1 MLKVRLGEIARR
13 IPDGATVADVGTDHG
28 LLALAVADRV
38 KRVYATDVSADSLA
52 KLKAALAENPV
63 PNIVPVVTDGLTGL
77 EEEPIDT
84 VVIAGMGA
92 VTIEGI
98 LAAATLPYLEKLIL
112 CPHVGVEKLRP
123 ALGRMGYRIADET
136 MIEEDGKFYP
146 ILEVVRGTETFTE
159 REALYGKF
167 LPREKSAVFL
177 RFLAQEKRM
186 FEQVLEADLPAARR
200 AEVIKRLTWIE
211 EMEEVCETP

>member
-1 MLKVRLGEIARR
+1 MLKARLGEIARR
-13 IPDGATVADVGTDHG
+13 IPDGAMVADVGTDHG

-38 KRVYATDVSADSLA
+38 KCVYATDVSADSLA
-52 KLKAALAENPV
+52 KLEAALAENPV

-98 LAAATLPYLEKLIL
+98 LAAATLPHLKKLIL

-136 MIEEDGKFYP
+136 IIEEDGKFYP

-186 FEQVLEADLPAARR
+186 FENVLEADLPDARR
-200 AEVIKRLTWIE
+200 AEVHRRLTWIE
-211 EMEEVCETP
+211 EMEASRETP

>member
-1 MLKVRLGEIARR
+1 MLKARLGEIARR
-13 IPDGATVADVGTDHG
+13 IPDGAILADVGTDHG

-38 KRVYATDVSADSLA
+38 RRVYATDVSAASLR
-52 KLKAALAENPV
+52 KLELALTENPV
-63 PNIVPVVTDGLTGL
+63 ENIVPVVTDGLTGL
-77 EEEPIDT
+77 EEAPIDT

-98 LAAATLPYLEKLIL
+98 LAAATLPHLKKLIL
-112 CPHVGVEKLRP
+112 SPHVGVEKLRP

-159 REALYGKF
+159 REAHYGKI

-177 RFLAQEKRM
+177 RFLEEEKRM
-186 FEQVLEADLPAARR
+186 FERVLEAELPEARR
-200 AEVIKRLTWIE
+200 AEVLLRLAWIE
-211 EMEEVCETP
+211 EMEGSCETP